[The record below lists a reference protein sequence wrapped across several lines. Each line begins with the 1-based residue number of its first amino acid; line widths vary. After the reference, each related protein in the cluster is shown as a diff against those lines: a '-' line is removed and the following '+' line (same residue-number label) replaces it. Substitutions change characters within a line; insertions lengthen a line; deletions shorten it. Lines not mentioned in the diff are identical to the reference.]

1 MLRVHQDGE
10 TFYVQPEGSDE
21 RLEVDLG
28 GYVGPE
34 QLKAEYV
41 SKARFQSEIKRRIG
55 TAKAGVP
62 EPELKERLERLTAR
76 AFVADFATAARQ
88 VGLDDEIAD
97 VVQEWLRAQTAYHE
111 ESDAW
116 VVVDDDGEPKL
127 TSADVDTTGRTHP
140 YQTVEDLL
148 RDIEAKGDRK
158 SWFKARQKTGGD
170 LRPGGTGTVTLEEWD
185 RMDDGARASLY
196 GSDRQT
202 WQSMID
208 ATRKRGEGRLLGV
221 GA

>member
-1 MLRVHQDGE
+1 MLQIQRDGDAY
-10 TFYVQPEGSDE
+10 FVQPEGTEDRIE
-21 RLEVDLG
+21 IELE
-28 GYVGPE
+28 GYVTPE
-34 QLKAEYV
+34 QLQAEYV
-41 SKARFQSEIKRRIG
+41 SKARFESEIKRRIKS
-55 TAKAGVP
+55 AKAGVP

-97 VVQEWLRAQTAYHE
+97 VVQEWLRAQTTYDE
-111 ESDAW
+111 DSDAW
-116 VVVDDDGEPKL
+116 VAVDDDGEPKL
-127 TSADVDTTGRTHP
+127 ASADVDTTGRTHP

-148 RDIEAKGDRK
+148 RDIEAAGDRK

-170 LRPGGTGTVTLEEWD
+170 LRPGGTGRVTLEEWD

-202 WQSMID
+202 WQSMME
-208 ATRKRGEGRLLGV
+208 ATRKRGLSRLGV
-221 GA
+221 DR